1 MMNIIRDPFWGR
13 NHEGYSEDPYLTGEL
28 AHSVVIGMQG
38 LDERYLQ
45 VVAGC
50 KHFAPYDGL
59 ASSRASDY
67 DLFSTYL
74 PGYKRCMEARG
85 NKKIVGEGI
94 MPESMRFCLCL
105 CLCLCL

>member
-1 MMNIIRDPFWGR
+1 M
-13 NHEGYSEDPYLTGEL
+13 
-28 AHSVVIGMQG
+28 
-38 LDERYLQ
+38 DERYLQ

-74 PGYKRCMEARG
+74 PGYKRCMEAKG
-85 NKKIVGEGI
+85 KAACSVL
-94 MPESMRFCLCL
+94 ESMVQCVREYGAVCAFFVLTCVFVLMVTSL
-105 CLCLCL
+105 LPSKARRGQAL